1 MERLHTYTRTR
12 RPPYNHRNADG
23 GAKGVAAAATMQ
35 QPGDREITRCYYIV
49 LRAL

>member
-1 MERLHTYTRTR
+1 MHVNYAER
-12 RPPYNHRNADG
+12 PYNHRNADG
-23 GAKGVAAAATMQ
+23 GTKGVTTEAAAAGTM

>member
-1 MERLHTYTRTR
+1 MHVNYAER
-12 RPPYNHRNADG
+12 PYNHRNADG
-23 GAKGVAAAATMQ
+23 GTKRVATEAAAGTM